1 MREINSCRARTEIQ
15 VEQRD
20 TRSRLHGQR
29 ERFTCRRGT
38 AHVYSAPSEGRCE
51 RAQCKGVIIN
61 HENPGAHHDPSMP
74 DGNPAQVLTW
84 GFPKVRAPEPANAC
98 GNPYP

>member
-1 MREINSCRARTEIQ
+1 
-15 VEQRD
+15 
-20 TRSRLHGQR
+20 
-29 ERFTCRRGT
+29 
-38 AHVYSAPSEGRCE
+38 
-51 RAQCKGVIIN
+51 VIIN

-74 DGNPAQVLTW
+74 DVNPAQVLTW